1 MVRLQG
7 ESGLSRQNGRQNI
20 NVLGLVRFR
29 FLVPFFSFFLG
40 CSRHVWVSF
49 SLVYMVTTIARARKS
64 LCAEK
69 TALRVDT
76 MDESAGGGC
85 THARTHTP
93 ARHSIFFP
101 VVLS

>member
-1 MVRLQG
+1 MLGALLIARCPF
-7 ESGLSRQNGRQNI
+7 
-20 NVLGLVRFR
+20 VLPV
-29 FLVPFFSFFLG
+29 VPLFSFFLG

-69 TALRVDT
+69 TAVRADT

-85 THARTHTP
+85 THARMHTR
-93 ARHSIFFP
+93 AGTSIFFP
-101 VVLS
+101 RRALVRRAAV